1 MLRSIA
7 GGCERRCFRSRRA
20 LRCVSKHE
28 GVAVLILRDA
38 RTHVRDCETSSA
50 SAHHRMRTNIASCK
64 AHHTSSPSRSR
75 GACLRPGSATLL
87 HSPRIEGWA
96 ERRETFGCCAKHPL
110 GVHIARERR
119 APRHALAG
127 PIPVF
132 SCFSADS
139 ESSIPGLMISSTHTS
154 SFPRRMSAPG
164 VCTFASLT
172 RKEGGRSAERRSGAC
187 EAPVGRIMCVKD
199 ARERAFD
206 AIRQALARRLASH
219 DAGRSPLGAP
229 PWRLFPPLIP
239 AKAGIQHL

>member
-1 MLRSIA
+1 MEIAPVAISYSRRLMLPLPLMLRSIA
-7 GGCERRCFRSRRA
+7 ARRERRRFRTPNV

-28 GVAVLILRDA
+28 GRAAAVLILRDA
-38 RTHVRDCETSSA
+38 RTHVRVCETSSA
-50 SAHHRMRTNIASCK
+50 SALLRMRTNIASCK

-172 RKEGGRSAERRSGAC
+172 RKEGWAERRETFGCVRGTRGAYH
-187 EAPVGRIMCVKD
+187 VRQ
-199 ARERAFD
+199 RRA
-206 AIRQALARRLASH
+206 
-219 DAGRSPLGAP
+219 
-229 PWRLFPPLIP
+229 
-239 AKAGIQHL
+239 

>member
-38 RTHVRDCETSSA
+38 RTHVRVCETSSA
-50 SAHHRMRTNIASCK
+50 SALLRMRTNIASCK

-96 ERRETFGCCAKHPL
+96 ERRETFGCCAKHLL

-172 RKEGGRSAERRSGAC
+172 RKEGWAERRETFGCVRGTRGAYH
-187 EAPVGRIMCVKD
+187 VRQ
-199 ARERAFD
+199 RRA
-206 AIRQALARRLASH
+206 
-219 DAGRSPLGAP
+219 
-229 PWRLFPPLIP
+229 
-239 AKAGIQHL
+239 

>member
-20 LRCVSKHE
+20 MRCVSKHE

-38 RTHVRDCETSSA
+38 RTHVRVCETSSA
-50 SAHHRMRTNIASCK
+50 SALLRMRTNIASCK

-172 RKEGGRSAERRSGAC
+172 RIEGWAERRETFGCSGTRWAC
-187 EAPVGRIMCVKD
+187 HLATKTRVNALMTRH
-199 ARERAFD
+199 ARR
-206 AIRQALARRLASH
+206 LARRLASH
-219 DAGRSPLGAP
+219 DAAIHGP
-229 PWRLFPPLIP
+229 
-239 AKAGIQHL
+239 K